1 MAKFAVGK
9 NAYGISDRSG
19 FRYRLRNMR
28 KEWNGLLVG
37 EDEYEE
43 KHPQLEPRRVIADR
57 QALRDPR
64 PDSNNSIPTT
74 VRFPSFS
81 LQTFEYELIPIA
93 VGLIGDVTFGGDVV
107 TPATQAITGVSGTG
121 SVGTVTASGTGGV
134 TIAATYTV
142 TVASYLGS
150 NKYYINGTRQ
160 DTVSL
165 SEGSTYRFDQSDSSN
180 SGHPLRFSTTS
191 GGTHSGGSQYT
202 TGVTSS
208 GTPGSSGA
216 YTQITVASGAPTLY
230 YYCTNHSG
238 MGGQAN
244 TP

>member
-1 MAKFAVGK
+1 MAKFAGGK

-64 PDSNNSIPTT
+64 PDSNNSIPAT

-93 VGLIGDVTFGGDVV
+93 I
-107 TPATQAITGVSGTG
+107 G
-121 SVGTVTASGTGGV
+121 SVGTVT
-134 TIAATYTV
+134 
-142 TVASYLGS
+142 
-150 NKYYINGTRQ
+150 
-160 DTVSL
+160 VSV
-165 SEGSTYRFDQSDSSN
+165 S
-180 SGHPLRFSTTS
+180 
-191 GGTHSGGSQYT
+191 
-202 TGVTSS
+202 
-208 GTPGSSGA
+208 
-216 YTQITVASGAPTLY
+216 
-230 YYCTNHSG
+230 
-238 MGGQAN
+238 
-244 TP
+244 